1 MKAEAGRDVS
11 TPRKMPLRAW
21 KQVLKRTVLTFFTDR
36 VMLFSAGVTLYLL
49 IALVPALSMIVSIYG
64 LFSDPVS
71 ISEQVSLLRGI
82 VPEGGLDLIRSQ
94 LVRIT
99 SKSGDALGWTL
110 ILASGVALWSASLG
124 IKGLFEAMNIAYG
137 EREKR
142 NFIHVNALALLFTL
156 GAAVI
161 AAAALATVILL
172 PAVLAI
178 LPQRGFAE
186 IVLSVASFLI
196 LAGVLLV
203 GLAALYRWGPSRN
216 DAKWRWITPG
226 AMFSI
231 LAIMI
236 ISIPFSWYVTNFG
249 NYSATYGSLGA
260 VIGFLTW
267 LWFSVIAVVVGAKLN
282 AEIEHQ
288 TAKDTTISPDMPM
301 GQRGAYVA
309 DTLGD

>member
-1 MKAEAGRDVS
+1 
-11 TPRKMPLRAW
+11 
-21 KQVLKRTVLTFFTDR
+21 
-36 VMLFSAGVTLYLL
+36 MLFSAGVTLYLL

-64 LFSDPVS
+64 IFSDPVS
-71 ISEQVSLLRGI
+71 ISDQVSLLRGI
-82 VPEGGLDLIRSQ
+82 VPEGGLELIRSQ
-94 LVRIT
+94 LIRIA
-99 SKSGDALGWTL
+99 SKSGDSLGWTL
-110 ILASGVALWSASLG
+110 IIASAVALWSASLG

-142 NFIHVNALALLFTL
+142 GIIHVNALALLFTL
-156 GAAVI
+156 GTAIV

-172 PAVLAI
+172 PAALAI
-178 LPQRGFAE
+178 LPTRGFAE
-186 IVLSVASFLI
+186 IVLSIVSFLI

-203 GLAALYRWGPSRN
+203 GLAALYRWGPSRS

-226 AMFSI
+226 AIFSI

-236 ISIPFSWYVTNFG
+236 ISIPFSWYVTSFG

-288 TAKDTTISPDMPM
+288 TAKDTTTAPDMPM

-309 DTLGD
+309 DTLGH